1 MPFVSET
8 IPPTIEDTTGTP
20 QATFAACP
28 ASATPSSSALV
39 EVDGHAVSPRPVEK
53 PGRVIRWHRYRDRIS
68 YSSCNEDSGSEIK
81 VLIPQA
87 GKRLVSICAS
97 GGRVLNLLQDGAEE
111 VWAVDVNPSQ
121 THLLELKVAGMR
133 ALDHADFLSFMG
145 VRDSQRRLDVYDSLR
160 PALSAGARDYFD
172 SKPFLVERG
181 ALYQGS
187 LERFFSR
194 YVATAARLLRPRW
207 VRRLFA
213 CTDLAEQRR
222 LLPGW
227 HGPLWRL
234 VAKTICRRGFFSF
247 FSHEPGFWRFLPPD
261 LKLHER
267 IFGNV
272 ERYLDH
278 HLARDN
284 HLLWLVFFGRYHDEG
299 VMPEYLREDGFSRI
313 KRALPSV
320 RLHVV
325 NGDIASVL
333 RGAPPQYFDGYSLSD
348 ISAYLSHES
357 FGETI
362 EQVVRTARPRAR
374 LCSRGVF
381 YHRPFFPEH
390 ACRLEHDHAVEERLE
405 RDDHAMVHSFAAAEI
420 R

>member
-1 MPFVSET
+1 VS
-8 IPPTIEDTTGTP
+8 DTLSLNVDNTSGLGNT
-20 QATFAACP
+20 A
-28 ASATPSSSALV
+28 PSGSTSALV
-39 EVDGHAVSPRPVEK
+39 LAGCDAVPARPMER
-53 PGRVIRWHRYRDRIS
+53 PGRVILWHRYRERIS
-68 YSSCNEDSGSEIK
+68 YSSCNEDSASEVQ
-81 VLIPQA
+81 VLNPHA
-87 GKRLVSICAS
+87 SKRLVAICAS
-97 GGRVLNLLQDGAEE
+97 GGRVLNLLQDGAKE
-111 VWAVDVNPSQ
+111 VWAVDVNPAQ
-121 THLLELKVAGMR
+121 THLFELKLAGLR

-145 VRDSQRRLDVYDSLR
+145 VRASQRRLDVYDSLR
-160 PALSAGARDYFD
+160 PALSSGARAYFD
-172 SKPFLVERG
+172 GKSFLVERG
-181 ALYQGS
+181 VLYQGS

-234 VAKTICRRGFFSF
+234 VAKTICRRSFFSF
-247 FSHEPGFWRFLPPD
+247 FSHEPGFWRFLPPE

-267 IFGNV
+267 IFGNI

-284 HLLWLVFFGRYHDEG
+284 HLLWLAFFGRYGDER
-299 VMPEYLREDGFSRI
+299 VMPEYLCEDGFARI
-313 KRALPSV
+313 KHALQSV
-320 RLHVV
+320 RVNVV
-325 NGDIASVL
+325 NGDMASVL
-333 RGAPPQYFDGYSLSD
+333 RTAPSQYFDGYSLSD
-348 ISAYLSHES
+348 ISAYLSHEA

-381 YHRPFFPEH
+381 YHRPFLPEH
-390 ACRLEHDHAVEERLE
+390 ASRLTHDHAIEQQLE
-405 RDDHAMVHSFAAAEI
+405 FDDHAMVHSFAAAEI
-420 R
+420 Q

>member
-1 MPFVSET
+1 MPDAYPVNAALPVARFLGGSH
-8 IPPTIEDTTGTP
+8 
-20 QATFAACP
+20 AT
-28 ASATPSSSALV
+28 
-39 EVDGHAVSPRPVEK
+39 SPRPIEK
-53 PGRVIRWHRYRDRIS
+53 PGRVISWHRYRERIS
-68 YSSCNEDSGSEIK
+68 YSSCNEDSSSEVQ
-81 VLIPQA
+81 VLIPHEA
-87 GKRLVSICAS
+87 KRLVSICAS

-121 THLLELKVAGMR
+121 THLFELKVAGLR

-145 VRDSQRRLDVYDSLR
+145 VRPSPRRLDVYDSLR
-160 PALSAGARDYFD
+160 PALSDAARAYFD
-172 SKPFLVERG
+172 AKPFLVKRG
-181 ALYQGS
+181 VLYQGS
-187 LERFFSR
+187 LERFFGR

-227 HGPLWRL
+227 HNPFWRL
-234 VAKTICRRGFFSF
+234 VAKTICRRGFFNF
-247 FSHEPGFWRFLPPD
+247 FSHEPGFWRFLPPE

-267 IFGNV
+267 IFGTV

-284 HLLWLVFFGRYHDEG
+284 HLLWLVFFGRYGDER
-299 VMPEYLREDGFSRI
+299 VMPEYLREDGFARI
-313 KRALPSV
+313 KRALKNV
-320 RLHVV
+320 RINVV
-325 NGDIASVL
+325 NGDMASVL
-333 RGAPPQYFDGYSLSD
+333 RAAPPQYFDGYSLSD
-348 ISAYLSHES
+348 ISAYLSHEA

-362 EQVVRTARPRAR
+362 EQVVRTARPGAR

-381 YHRPFFPEH
+381 YHRPFLPEH
-390 ACRLEHDHAVEERLE
+390 ASRLAHDHAVEQRLE
-405 RDDHAMVHSFAAAEI
+405 RDDHAMVHCFAAAEI

>member
-1 MPFVSET
+1 MSET
-8 IPPTIEDTTGTP
+8 VRPALEDTPAEVTP
-20 QATFAACP
+20 AGQLP
-28 ASATPSSSALV
+28 ALTA
-39 EVDGHAVSPRPVEK
+39 VDCDTIPARPVEK
-53 PGRVIRWHRYRDRIS
+53 AGRVIRWHRYRNRIS
-68 YSSCNEDSGSEIK
+68 YSSCNEDSGSEVE
-81 VLIPQA
+81 VLAPQA

-97 GGRVLNLLQDGAEE
+97 GGRVRNLLQDGAEE
-111 VWAVDVNPSQ
+111 VWAVDVNPAQ
-121 THLLELKVAGMR
+121 THLLELKVAGIR
-133 ALDHADFLSFMG
+133 SLAHADFLSFIG

-160 PALSAGARDYFD
+160 PALSAGARAYFD
-172 SKPFLVERG
+172 GKPFLIERG

-222 LLPGW
+222 LLPSWNGL
-227 HGPLWRL
+227 LWRV

-284 HLLWLVFFGRYHDEG
+284 HLLWLVFFGRYRDER
-299 VMPEYLREDGFSRI
+299 VMPEYLREDGFARI

-325 NGDIASVL
+325 NGEIASVL

-348 ISAYLSHES
+348 ISAYLSHEAL
-357 FGETI
+357 GATI

-381 YHRPFFPEH
+381 YHRPFLPEH
-390 ACRLEHDHAVEERLE
+390 ARRLERDPVLEVRLE
-405 RDDHAMVHSFAAAEI
+405 RDDHAMVHSFAATEI